1 MWHVDK
7 SVRLRC
13 HTHNILTIRWKS
25 PISGTIKTTKTRAL
39 KPRLSLILMGI
50 RFLSSKLWAGAVICH
65 CIFVQIWRD
74 KVENNNRQK
83 CIEQRSFLKWIWVFL
98 NSSSEDIVIIGNIF
112 YQRHLVRYFWKK
124 ILRRHFHSV
133 FYPLCI
139 CIPISTF
146 EHHLLQWLLNSCNSS
161 TSTVQLV
168 SNETRYGSSLF
179 FLEKLQLLGS
189 RAWYYYPYE

>member
-1 MWHVDK
+1 
-7 SVRLRC
+7 
-13 HTHNILTIRWKS
+13 
-25 PISGTIKTTKTRAL
+25 
-39 KPRLSLILMGI
+39 MGI

-74 KVENNNRQK
+74 KVENKNRQK
-83 CIEQRSFLKWIWVFL
+83 CIEQRHLVSYFLKKF
-98 NSSSEDIVIIGNIF
+98 
-112 YQRHLVRYFWKK
+112 
-124 ILRRHFHSV
+124 LRRHFHSV

-189 RAWYYYPYE
+189 RVRVEKYANKNNFGQILHLLHGGGAARLDFYASIRKICRTIWAKSPTQVLQSQ